1 MNKTMYSTV
10 LHPVCILG
18 FKIYYYIILRRFMVR
33 KSKSFLIVQINK
45 SVCLLTLLLEIK
57 AFRLF
62 VLTWIFTTMS
72 KKYVIFWQ
80 ETCKWQ

>member
-1 MNKTMYSTV
+1 MNKTIYFTV
-10 LHPVCILG
+10 LHPVYILG
-18 FKIYYYIILRRFMVR
+18 SKIYYYIILHRFMAR

-62 VLTWIFTTMS
+62 VLTWISTITS
-72 KKYVIFWQ
+72 KKYVIFWE